1 MPKIDMGHGVF
12 IDWSGDYEVTDHG
25 RRRLELYREKGIPK
39 STGNQFYSR
48 LYESVNLTF
57 LEGLDRGDSIK
68 DLRESLFYII
78 PKSVITEEK
87 FPRLLEIVLYNLI
100 VMDMVVEVD
109 SVEDLQ

>member
-12 IDWSGDYEVTDHG
+12 IDWSGDYELTDHG

-39 STGNQFYSR
+39 NNSR
-48 LYESVNLTF
+48 LYQSVVVTF

-68 DLRESLFYII
+68 DLKESLLYVI
-78 PKSVITEEK
+78 PKLNIREEK
-87 FPRLLEIVLYNLI
+87 FPRLLDLVLYNLI
-100 VMDMVVEVD
+100 VGKMVVEVD